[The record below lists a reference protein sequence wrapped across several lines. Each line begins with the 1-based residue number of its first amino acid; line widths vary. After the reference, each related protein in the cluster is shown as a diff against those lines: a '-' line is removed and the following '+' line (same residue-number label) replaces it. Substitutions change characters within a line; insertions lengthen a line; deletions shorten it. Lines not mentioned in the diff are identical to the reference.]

1 MFCMTLRARL
11 AAGILAIAIVLVTPL
26 TLALRSLDQLH
37 ASVIQLRNNEFA
49 ASLLLGR
56 LRGAT
61 GDLSRAEDNLLI
73 LHDSAS
79 LGRMTAQISALKAM
93 TDSLAGYAL
102 DTAATNIRAGLDEV
116 ARTAPLEYHAAA
128 AGHAQSA
135 RADTISINH
144 ARPAIS
150 RMEGWISAAEGSLN
164 ERTSAR
170 AEIAAT
176 RAERARH
183 FAAGVLVF
191 AAGLATVIAVWLTR
205 SVSRP
210 VRDVEAGMAAV
221 AGGEFSHRL
230 TVAANRHDEFGRLA
244 ASFASMTKQLAEL
257 DKLKAEFVSVAS
269 HELKTPVNVML
280 GYLQLLQEGVY
291 GELTDR
297 QIEICRVLE
306 QQGQAVGRLVK
317 QLLDVSRFEAGGG
330 KLEPRRFGLGPFLD
344 ELQTS
349 FQVLALQRGIQFLVV
364 RGQNLPTEV
373 VWDRDRISEVLG
385 NLLSNAFK
393 FTPKAGRVEL
403 GAHADD
409 ETIRMYVRDTGA
421 GIPAEQLPR
430 IFDKFYQADNQ
441 RSASGE
447 GTGLGLAIAKGI
459 VEAHRGTI
467 IVNSAEG
474 SGTVFSLTLP
484 ASLPSRR
491 GRTTAPDGAPIIAH
505 RPEAVRVP
513 S

>member
-280 GYLQLLQEGVY
+280 GYLQLLQEGVETQVERRLRQREDEPVLRDDLHPRADARGAGAKPLHAEVAI
-291 GELTDR
+291 GEGGKHPAEGPR
-297 QIEICRVLE
+297 P
-306 QQGQAVGRLVK
+306 QQGRRGDHRVG
-317 QLLDVSRFEAGGG
+317 G
-330 KLEPRRFGLGPFLD
+330 
-344 ELQTS
+344 
-349 FQVLALQRGIQFLVV
+349 
-364 RGQNLPTEV
+364 
-373 VWDRDRISEVLG
+373 
-385 NLLSNAFK
+385 
-393 FTPKAGRVEL
+393 
-403 GAHADD
+403 
-409 ETIRMYVRDTGA
+409 
-421 GIPAEQLPR
+421 
-430 IFDKFYQADNQ
+430 
-441 RSASGE
+441 
-447 GTGLGLAIAKGI
+447 GTGL
-459 VEAHRGTI
+459 
-467 IVNSAEG
+467 NW
-474 SGTVFSLTLP
+474 SGFGQDVVVVIGARSL
-484 ASLPSRR
+484 
-491 GRTTAPDGAPIIAH
+491 
-505 RPEAVRVP
+505 
-513 S
+513 

>member
-1 MFCMTLRARL
+1 
-11 AAGILAIAIVLVTPL
+11 
-26 TLALRSLDQLH
+26 
-37 ASVIQLRNNEFA
+37 
-49 ASLLLGR
+49 
-56 LRGAT
+56 
-61 GDLSRAEDNLLI
+61 
-73 LHDSAS
+73 
-79 LGRMTAQISALKAM
+79 
-93 TDSLAGYAL
+93 
-102 DTAATNIRAGLDEV
+102 
-116 ARTAPLEYHAAA
+116 
-128 AGHAQSA
+128 
-135 RADTISINH
+135 
-144 ARPAIS
+144 
-150 RMEGWISAAEGSLN
+150 
-164 ERTSAR
+164 
-170 AEIAAT
+170 
-176 RAERARH
+176 
-183 FAAGVLVF
+183 
-191 AAGLATVIAVWLTR
+191 
-205 SVSRP
+205 
-210 VRDVEAGMAAV
+210 MAAV